1 MVKGIPLGA
10 LEPKT
15 EVIIPMVDL
24 SRPTAMDYHAKDKDL
39 YIADSQKLKIERQS
53 IDNGTKHDFLS
64 KGNFEKDSM
73 EHFVNKTAASF

>member
-24 SRPTAMDYHAKDKDL
+24 SRPTAMDYHAKEKHL
-39 YIADSQKLKIERQS
+39 YIADSQKLKIERQN
-53 IDNGTKHDFLS
+53 IDNGTKEDFLS
-64 KGNFEKDSM
+64 KGLESIF
-73 EHFVNKTAASF
+73 